1 MKLILWRH
9 AEAEEGTPDV
19 ERKLTPKG
27 EKQARKIAKWLKEH
41 LDEPVRLLASP
52 AKRTQQ
58 TAQAL
63 GERIETKNELAVGSS
78 ATRILRATGWP
89 EGQGTVIVVGH
100 QPALGQL
107 AALILSGKEAD
118 WSIKKGAI
126 WWFETGKQEDE
137 SATHLRAVRAPKDC
151 V

>member
-19 ERKLTPKG
+19 ERKLTAKG
-27 EKQARKIAKWLKEH
+27 EKQARKIAKWLKAH

-52 AKRTQQ
+52 AQRAQQ

-63 GERIETKNELAVGSS
+63 GEKIETKNELGVGSS
-78 ATRILRATGWP
+78 ATRILHATGWP
-89 EGQGTVIVVGH
+89 KGQGTVVVVGH

-107 AALILSGKEAD
+107 AALILSGQEAD
-118 WSIKKGAI
+118 WNIKKGAI

-137 SATHLRAVRAPKDC
+137 SATYLRVVLAPKDC
-151 V
+151 A